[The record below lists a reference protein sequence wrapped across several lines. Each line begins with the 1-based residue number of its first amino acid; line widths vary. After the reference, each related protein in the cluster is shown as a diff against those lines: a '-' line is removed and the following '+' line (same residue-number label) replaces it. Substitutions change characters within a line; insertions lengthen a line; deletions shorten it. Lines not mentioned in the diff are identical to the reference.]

1 MQYFESVIVCSV
13 AGTLAVPKHRYME
26 AQTAGTLFLAAIP
39 FLSLFIFEGVGE
51 MKLKIN

>member
-1 MQYFESVIVCSV
+1 
-13 AGTLAVPKHRYME
+13 ME
-26 AQTAGTLFLAAIP
+26 AQTTGKLFLATVP